1 MKWIMVALFLCF
13 SGCNKA
19 TLYPSIGAGL
29 GAGAGSVAGAG
40 GAIAGGVVGSA
51 AGELFK
57 NDEIRRSNFDE
68 EELTEIISLI
78 KESEGNQKT
87 WVDTLVSG
95 IYDIIIMIAVGGL
108 VFLLAPFL
116 YTKFKVKKLIDD
128 IFDKDENLAG
138 IQRRSK

>member
-1 MKWIMVALFLCF
+1 MRWMLVALFILL

-29 GAGAGSVAGAG
+29 GAGAGSVG
-40 GAIAGGVVGSA
+40 GVGGSIAGGMVGSA

-57 NDEIRRSNFDE
+57 NDEIKRSNFDE
-68 EELTEIISLI
+68 EELTEIVTLI
-78 KESEGNQKT
+78 KQSEGNQKS
-87 WVDTLVSG
+87 WIDKLVSG

-108 VFLLAPFL
+108 VFLVAPFL

-128 IFDKDENLAG
+128 IFDKDENLAS

>member
-1 MKWIMVALFLCF
+1 MKWIAVFLLLGLT
-13 SGCNKA
+13 SCNKA

-78 KESEGNQKT
+78 KESEGIQKT